1 MVGINGG
8 SVGYKK
14 KVDHLDFVG
23 SIMTMIF

>member
-14 KVDHLDFVG
+14 NVDHLDFVG
-23 SIMTMIF
+23 SSMTMIF